1 MSKIRLIAMLIIFVL
16 ILGLLAFFIGL
27 RGYNNAIKTSNSDS
41 TEKVELIIEEGENVD
56 NILNYLVQNGLL
68 RKEYKLYAKIYLK
81 INDLE
86 EKIQAGTYSI
96 PKNLNMEQLFTTLQ
110 DGRKQDIWITIPEGI
125 RTDEIASII
134 DKEIDSDT
142 FSYDEFIR
150 LTNDLTF
157 ISQLGLPVDVPNLEG
172 FLFPDKYAVSPD
184 ITAQEAIE
192 IMVQNFIFKVNIPFD
207 YEDIIIASIVER
219 EGYNSQDRPIIAG
232 IIKKRLEEGWL
243 LQTDATL
250 LYPIKNW
257 NHELTEEDLNMD
269 SQYNTYKIIGLPPTP
284 ICNPGLQSIQAVIN
298 PQKTDYYYYIHDK
311 DGNPHY
317 ARTLEE
323 HNNNISQYLR

>member
-1 MSKIRLIAMLIIFVL
+1 MSKIRLTAMLIIFVL

-27 RGYNNAIKTSNSDS
+27 RGYNNAIKTPNSDS
-41 TEKVELIIEEGENVD
+41 TEKVEFTIEEGENVD
-56 NILNYLVQNGLL
+56 NILNSLIENGLL
-68 RKEYKLYAKIYLK
+68 REKYKLYAKIYLK
-81 INDLE
+81 INKLG

-96 PKNLNMEQLFTTLQ
+96 PKDLNMEQLFTTLQ

-125 RTDEIASII
+125 RIDEIASII
-134 DKEIDSDT
+134 DEEINNDT
-142 FSYDEFIR
+142 FSYDEFIQ
-150 LTNDLTF
+150 LANDSTF
-157 ISQLGLPVDVPNLEG
+157 ISQLGLPIDVYNLEG
-172 FLFPDKYAVSPD
+172 FLFPDKYAVPAD
-184 ITAQEAIE
+184 ITAQEAIQ
-192 IMVQNFIFKVNIPFD
+192 IMVQNFISKVNIPYD
-207 YEDIIIASIVER
+207 YKDIIIASIVER

-257 NHELTEEDLNMD
+257 KHELTEEDLKID
-269 SQYNTYKIIGLPPTP
+269 SPYNTYKIIGLPPTP
-284 ICNPGLQSIQAVIN
+284 ICNPGLESIQATVN

-317 ARTLEE
+317 AKTLEE
-323 HNNNISQYLR
+323 HNDNINKYLK